1 MFCLPFSGG
10 GASAYNGLQR
20 TLATHASAPAHV
32 VPLQLPG
39 RENRIAEPPVFSVE
53 DIADEIA
60 PATGEPYALYGHS
73 MGARVAFE
81 VVRELRRRGLPLPVR
96 LYVGGAHPPHAR
108 VPLAAIVDLPDD
120 AFIEQLIRRAGAM
133 PLLRTEP
140 EIQELLLPVLRAD
153 LGWLRRYRFRPEAPL
168 EVPVVAFTGLGDH
181 ELTLA
186 DVAGWARHGT
196 AGFRLRVLRGGHLF
210 VRDDAAE
217 LAALIAADLAEGPP
231 SLPWQAESPR
241 PPRPTPGTAAGVGG
255 EDEVRLWAV
264 SWPGNLRPDTDAGTS
279 DVQDSGVRAAVVRDL
294 RAEAGFGPGAGLGLG
309 GGPGVVVAED
319 GGLALVAVS
328 GRAGLGV
335 GVALTGDVSAEK
347 LARWLTP
354 AELDELDGYAEEDRG
369 WLALRLLTAKRALA
383 AAQQAGAQQTGA
395 QQTGAQRGAEFPVT
409 GRPNGRR
416 TDGLPEPPDPR
427 DSPDLNTL
435 PDLTELPDL
444 ADPAPWPWGRGQ
456 ICHLPLRTPLGDALA
471 AVATPYRH
479 PRLSLDIP
487 AGQ

>member
-10 GASAYNGLQR
+10 GASAYNALQR
-20 TLATHASAPAHV
+20 ALATHASAPAAV

-39 RENRIAEPPVFSVE
+39 RENRIAEPPAFSVE
-53 DIADEIA
+53 NIADEIA

-73 MGARVAFE
+73 MGARLAFE

-108 VPLAAIVDLPDD
+108 VPLAATADLPDD

-133 PLLRTEP
+133 PQLRTEP

-153 LGWLRRYRFRPEAPL
+153 LGWLKRYRFRPEAPL
-168 EVPVVAFTGLGDH
+168 EVPVVAFTGLADH
-181 ELTLA
+181 ELTPA
-186 DVAGWARHGT
+186 DVAGWARHGS

-231 SLPWQAESPR
+231 SPPWDLGSP
-241 PPRPTPGTAAGVGG
+241 PGGLAGACA

-264 SWPGNLRPDTDAGTS
+264 PGHPRPDAG
-279 DVQDSGVRAAVVRDL
+279 A
-294 RAEAGFGPGAGLGLG
+294 
-309 GGPGVVVAED
+309 VVAED

-328 GRAGLGV
+328 GRPGVGV
-335 GVALTGDVSAEK
+335 GVALTGDVPAEE
-347 LARWLTP
+347 LARWFTP
-354 AELDELDGYAEEDRG
+354 EELDELDGYAEEDRG
-369 WLALRLLTAKRALA
+369 WLALRVLTAKRALA
-383 AAQQAGAQQTGA
+383 TARQAAGS
-395 QQTGAQRGAEFPVT
+395 AELPV
-409 GRPNGRR
+409 
-416 TDGLPEPPDPR
+416 L
-427 DSPDLNTL
+427 SA
-435 PDLTELPDL
+435 LPDL
-444 ADPAPWPWGRGQ
+444 ADPAPWSWGRGQ

-471 AVATPYRH
+471 AVVTPYPH